1 MKRFSIVSAIMLIPA
16 VAIAKGTP
24 HYTYDDRVE
33 CAAYYVTLGT
43 IGDFKDIIDIEAG
56 SWGINATHEDEMA
69 HPEHDIAHD
78 GKIFHDVSTRY
89 TGMSRALGSKAS
101 AADIAK
107 FRAQHD
113 KKCRVIAKQQCA
125 LVAATTDRKCDIF
138 TPEQRL
144 RIYNASDNRH

>member
-1 MKRFSIVSAIMLIPA
+1 MKRFSIVATIMLMPA
-16 VAIAKGTP
+16 VAIAKNTP

-33 CAAYYVTLGT
+33 CAAYYVTLAT
-43 IGDFKDIIDIEAG
+43 IGDFNDITEIEAG
-56 SWGINATHEDEMA
+56 NWGANATHEDEMA
-69 HPEHDIAHD
+69 HPEHDIVHD
-78 GKIFHDVSTRY
+78 GKILHDVTTRY
-89 TGMSRALGSKAS
+89 TSMSDALGRNAS